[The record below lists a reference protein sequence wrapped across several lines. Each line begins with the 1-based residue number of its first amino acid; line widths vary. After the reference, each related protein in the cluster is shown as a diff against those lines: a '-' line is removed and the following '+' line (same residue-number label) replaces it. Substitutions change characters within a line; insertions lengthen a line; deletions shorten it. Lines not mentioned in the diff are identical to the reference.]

1 MIRHL
6 IMLDFYAM
14 KPLTKFMFPFLLV
27 PIILGVVADLGM
39 SIMVTLTFIVFMLNV
54 VFLITE
60 RSNFNK
66 LYGIL
71 PIKKS
76 ANVLSRYLFSL
87 IVIFTTAIISF
98 VLFIILSVITKGTVN
113 LEYGIQFLAI
123 SVFVAI
129 LFISIQYPFYFKLE
143 YTKASIMSILPY
155 IVCFAIGIPIIN
167 YLMGN
172 QEFYQKIIRI
182 IRYFQSN
189 MTIFVLCVLG
199 LSFLFIVASYL
210 LSKKIQKKEF

>member
-155 IVCFAIGIPIIN
+155 IVCFAIGIPLIN

-189 MTIFVLCVLG
+189 ITIFVLCVLG

>member
-1 MIRHL
+1 
-6 IMLDFYAM
+6 
-14 KPLTKFMFPFLLV
+14 
-27 PIILGVVADLGM
+27 
-39 SIMVTLTFIVFMLNV
+39 MLNV

-155 IVCFAIGIPIIN
+155 IVCFAIGIPLIN

>member
-155 IVCFAIGIPIIN
+155 IVCFAIGIPLIN